1 MSNVFP
7 GRHNLSGDN
16 MRNKITEVTTMNA
29 MQEELFWEL
38 RKTQLEILRS
48 LKNKQKNDWIIT
60 ILEEELDDITTAIQK
75 LEDGNFGQCE
85 TSGEP
90 IPEYF
95 LKIMPTIKTSRDTEI
110 LEHFYRKP
118 MNSSIF

>member
-7 GRHNLSGDN
+7 GRYNLSGDN

-48 LKNKQKNDWIIT
+48 LKNKHKNEWMIT
-60 ILEEELDDITTAIQK
+60 VLEEELDDITTAIQK

-85 TSGEP
+85 SSGEP

>member
-1 MSNVFP
+1 
-7 GRHNLSGDN
+7 
-16 MRNKITEVTTMNA
+16 MNA
-29 MQEELFWEL
+29 MQEQLFWEL

-60 ILEEELDDITTAIQK
+60 ILEDELADISTAIQK
-75 LEDGNFGQCE
+75 LEEGNFGQCE

-90 IPEYF
+90 LPDNL
-95 LKIMPTIKTSRDTEI
+95 LKIMPTIKSSRDTEI

-118 MNSSIF
+118 INSTFF